1 MLVLG
6 VYYATK
12 SLFRREGVLCIEH
25 LLGARHRMLSQY
37 LLNEW
42 LPLNIS
48 QPTWKREGS
57 CSYCTEEKTAAQ
69 RGWAVL
75 PGSWPHSSHYSPAG
89 CKEAEGP
96 SWARD
101 SRQQHCGRV
110 ALSGVLADLGASRP
124 DRGIGWDLAIR
135 CRWRCAWRAGC
146 PCGFSFPPQ
155 RRLRGE
161 PGACLSWAPSTP
173 PSAVRTERRPQAR
186 RPETDLLAQA
196 PLSLKSH

>member
-1 MLVLG
+1 
-6 VYYATK
+6 
-12 SLFRREGVLCIEH
+12 
-25 LLGARHRMLSQY
+25 MLSQY

-69 RGWAVL
+69 RGWAVR

-89 CKEAEGP
+89 RKEAEGP
-96 SWARD
+96 SWTRD
-101 SRQQHCGRV
+101 SRQQHCGCV

-146 PCGFSFPPQ
+146 PRGFSFPP
-155 RRLRGE
+155 
-161 PGACLSWAPSTP
+161 P
-173 PSAVRTERRPQAR
+173 
-186 RPETDLLAQA
+186 PETAPWGAWCLPVMGTLHAALCCQNREETSGQA
-196 PLSLKSH
+196 S